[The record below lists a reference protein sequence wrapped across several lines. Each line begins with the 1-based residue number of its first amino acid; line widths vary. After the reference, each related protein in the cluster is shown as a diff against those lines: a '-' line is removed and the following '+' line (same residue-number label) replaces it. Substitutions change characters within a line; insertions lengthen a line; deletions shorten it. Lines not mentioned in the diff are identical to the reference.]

1 MGLKERSEICRNA
14 DSLKWNKVLGQP
26 NAFAWKGNLRV
37 ITSVRITSSHIK
49 QCVSH
54 SWKKKAHCVLPQ
66 PPDTLSHK
74 TFLNVKRVFEQKTE
88 HLSHIL
94 RTLGCLEG
102 YKQGFLNS
110 EKILERV
117 LFAMEE
123 ELVVTTQYY
132 SEQDSVFKI
141 MTLSLFY
148 MTHQVM

>member
-1 MGLKERSEICRNA
+1 MCLSQLK
-14 DSLKWNKVLGQP
+14 
-26 NAFAWKGNLRV
+26 
-37 ITSVRITSSHIK
+37 
-49 QCVSH
+49 
-54 SWKKKAHCVLPQ
+54 KKKAHCALPQ
-66 PPDTLSHK
+66 PPDTSSHK

-94 RTLGCLEG
+94 GTLGCLEG

-123 ELVVTTQYY
+123 GLVVTTQYY

-141 MTLSLFY
+141 MTLSLFSHIESCK
-148 MTHQVM
+148 TELLS